1 VKILQRLS
9 LMFAAGSFGGL
20 VKGLVATASAGI
32 GVNAALGVTMVPSL
46 TSVWVYQ
53 HVVWG
58 GLWAFLFLIPLKGSY
73 YFRGAVFSLGQTLVQ
88 LLVIFPKMGKGMFG
102 LQFGAFTPVLVLI
115 FGIIWGLAAGFWLQL
130 ASDA

>member
-1 VKILQRLS
+1 MKILQRLS

-20 VKGLVATASAGI
+20 VKGLVATASAGV

-46 TSVWVYQ
+46 TSTWVYQ
-53 HVVWG
+53 HVIWG
-58 GLWAFLFLIPLKGSY
+58 GIWALLFFIPLKGSY

-102 LQFGAFTPVLVLI
+102 LQFGAFTPVLVLV
-115 FGIIWGLAAGFWLQL
+115 FGIIWGLAAAFWLQL